1 MTAPG
6 QEAKN
11 EAESNRAG
19 GRDGS
24 EVWPER
30 PGPKAH
36 ERTRWAIV
44 GGGMLGLTLALRLR
58 EQGKDVTVFERGE
71 QVGGLASAW
80 SIPTPDGDVTWD
92 RHYHVTLLS
101 DSSLRTVLADLDLE
115 ADMTWVETKTGY
127 YDAGRLSSVSSSV
140 DFLRLPGLPFVSKL
154 RLAGTI
160 VHGAR
165 VKQWERLEQETVET
179 WLTRWS
185 GRSTFR
191 RFWLPLLRAKLGE
204 SWREAN
210 AAFIWATIQRL
221 YAARRTGLKK
231 EMFGYVPGGYARIL
245 ERFASVLR
253 DRGVV
258 IRCSS
263 TVARVEPAE
272 GGVLRVV
279 LEGAESESFDHVVV
293 TSDAPTAA
301 RLCPGLNDAERTRL
315 TGISYQGIVCAS
327 FVLRSSL
334 SGYYLT
340 YLFDDLPFTAIVEM
354 SALVDRRQLRGHA
367 LVFLPKYVAP
377 DDPLFEVDDAEIE
390 ARFFEA
396 LRRVHPRLE
405 QSDVIGARISRVRR
419 VFPIP
424 TIGYSERVPPI
435 STSVPGLHLVSSAQ
449 IVNGTLNVNET
460 VELAERAA
468 RTLAGCA

>member
-1 MTAPG
+1 M
-6 QEAKN
+6 
-11 EAESNRAG
+11 
-19 GRDGS
+19 GS
-24 EVWPER
+24 
-30 PGPKAH
+30 
-36 ERTRWAIV
+36 RWAVV

-58 EQGKDVTVFERGE
+58 EQGKNVTVFERGE

-80 SIPTPDGDVTWD
+80 SIPTPDGEVTWD

-101 DSSLRTVLADLDLE
+101 DSSLRAVLADLDLE

-127 YDAGRLSSVSSSV
+127 YDAGRLSPVSSSV
-140 DFLRLPGLPFVSKL
+140 DFLRLPGLPLASKL

-160 VHGAR
+160 LHGSR
-165 VKQWERLEQETVET
+165 VKDWKRLEQETVEA

-185 GRSTFR
+185 GRSTFQ

-210 AAFIWATIQRL
+210 AAFIWATIRRL

-245 ERFASVLR
+245 ERFATVLR
-253 DRGVV
+253 ERGVV

-263 TVARVEPAE
+263 PVARVEATDDDS
-272 GGVLRVV
+272 LLVV
-279 LEGAESESFDHVVV
+279 VDGAAGERFDHVVV

-301 RLCPGLNDAERTRL
+301 RLCPGLDDAERERL
-315 TGISYQGIVCAS
+315 NGISYQGIVCPS

-334 SGYYLT
+334 SRYYLT

-354 SALVDRRQLRGHA
+354 SALVDREQLGGHA
-367 LVFLPKYVAP
+367 LVFLPKYVEP
-377 DDPLFEVDDAEIE
+377 DDPLFDVDDDEIE
-390 ARFFEA
+390 ARF
-396 LRRVHPRLE
+396 LDGLCTVHPGVERA
-405 QSDVIGARISRVRR
+405 DVIGVRISRVRR

-468 RTLAGCA
+468 LSLAGCA

>member
-1 MTAPG
+1 M
-6 QEAKN
+6 
-11 EAESNRAG
+11 
-19 GRDGS
+19 GS
-24 EVWPER
+24 
-30 PGPKAH
+30 
-36 ERTRWAIV
+36 RWAVV

-58 EQGKDVTVFERGE
+58 EQGKDVTVFERSE
-71 QVGGLASAW
+71 HVGGLASAW
-80 SIPTPDGDVTWD
+80 SIPTPDGEVTWD

-101 DSSLRTVLADLDLE
+101 DSSLRAVLADLDLE
-115 ADMTWVETKTGY
+115 SDMTWVETKTGY
-127 YDAGRLSSVSSSV
+127 YDAGRLSPVSSSV
-140 DFLRLPGLPFVSKL
+140 DFLRLPGLPLASKL

-160 VHGAR
+160 LHGSR
-165 VKQWERLEQETVET
+165 VKDWKRLEQETVEA

-185 GRSTFR
+185 GRSTFQ

-210 AAFIWATIQRL
+210 AAFIWATIRRL
-221 YAARRTGLKK
+221 YAARRTGLQK

-245 ERFASVLR
+245 ERFATVLR
-253 DRGVV
+253 ERGVV

-263 TVARVEPAE
+263 PVARVEATNDDS
-272 GGVLRVV
+272 LQVV
-279 LEGAESESFDHVVV
+279 VDGAAGERFDHVVV

-301 RLCPGLNDAERTRL
+301 RLCPGLDDAERERL
-315 TGISYQGIVCAS
+315 NGISYQGIVCPS

-334 SGYYLT
+334 SRYYLT

-354 SALVDRRQLRGHA
+354 SALVDREQLGGHA
-367 LVFLPKYVAP
+367 LVFLPKYVEP
-377 DDPLFEVDDAEIE
+377 DDPLFEVGDDEIE
-390 ARFFEA
+390 ARFLDG
-396 LRRVHPRLE
+396 LRTVHPGVERA
-405 QSDVIGARISRVRR
+405 DVIGVRISRVRR

-435 STSVPGLHLVSSAQ
+435 NTSVPGLHLVSSAQ

-468 RTLAGCA
+468 ISLAGCA